1 MTIDRRRFL
10 ESGLAVCGAAGLAPS
25 PIGASAA
32 AAGQTAPLPSSGKS
46 ISRQFAQWV
55 VGLRYE
61 DLPAAVVD
69 RVKGLTLHN
78 LASALV
84 GSQVPAGEQ
93 AVAFVTGEELGVK
106 SGATILASGSTVTRG
121 GAAFANSE
129 MMLAGGKGGTF
140 RMITHPGTAIIP
152 AALAAA
158 EADGASGRDFITGV
172 AAGYEVMERMA
183 ADWIPTV
190 MAP

>member
-25 PIGASAA
+25 PIGASVA
-32 AAGQTAPLPSSGKS
+32 AAGQTATRPSGKS

-84 GSQVPAGEQ
+84 GSQLPAGEQ

-106 SGATILASGSTVTRG
+106 SGATILAMLTPSVFVFTRPTSSSICLGGS
-121 GAAFANSE
+121 
-129 MMLAGGKGGTF
+129 
-140 RMITHPGTAIIP
+140 PGTAI
-152 AALAAA
+152 
-158 EADGASGRDFITGV
+158 RV
-172 AAGYEVMERMA
+172 APVICRGIRRV
-183 ADWIPTV
+183 
-190 MAP
+190 